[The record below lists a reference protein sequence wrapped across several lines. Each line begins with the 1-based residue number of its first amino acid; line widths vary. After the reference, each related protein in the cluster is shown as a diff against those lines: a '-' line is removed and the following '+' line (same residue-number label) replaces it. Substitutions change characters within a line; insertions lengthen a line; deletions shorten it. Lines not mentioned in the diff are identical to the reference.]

1 MTETNSILAS
11 CVRYRHV
18 EAEPKHRMA
27 EKIEKFNFLK
37 NKNSESVVNTE
48 LTNKLDSFAT
58 AQNDHNNNSLTKRV
72 CDSFTDTD
80 FSLFTKPSIG
90 ISEAKVEPQSTETLS
105 FSCWS
110 ECCRLMRGAVNNQ
123 NRKVAFT
130 LAEVLISLGIIGVV
144 AALTLPTLI
153 SNYKEKELIVRTKR
167 LYANIQNAALLAQKE
182 NDSIGDNSA
191 LFNPSQSSAE
201 VAKNFSKYF
210 TGSKVC
216 TNMNTEGCSQYY
228 YKLKYATRR
237 KGEDGNLGG
246 GIQNFS
252 KIILEDGAIIGV
264 AQSTSCDKLVTN
276 CRTDTDGNCMYD
288 EQGNPLMYTYRN
300 TICAYLW
307 LDVNGVSLPN
317 QYGRDGYVIQV
328 YTDKM
333 KPEQTRCW
341 GGNSF
346 YNILTGKDKLEYVK
360 YNIGDNY

>member
-1 MTETNSILAS
+1 MTGHIEFSTLEGERIYVRTECNESGLRADGTNCGVATF
-11 CVRYRHV
+11 
-18 EAEPKHRMA
+18 AELCERGVNPRQKEFVSKQKRA
-27 EKIEKFNFLK
+27 YKFK
-37 NKNSESVVNTE
+37 RGV
-48 LTNKLDSFAT
+48 KLDSESI
-58 AQNDHNNNSLTKRV
+58 NVDLN
-72 CDSFTDTD
+72 
-80 FSLFTKPSIG
+80 PSPVLQPPSPRWG
-90 ISEAKVEPQSTETLS
+90 EGKS
-105 FSCWS
+105 
-110 ECCRLMRGAVNNQ
+110 
-123 NRKVAFT
+123 VAFT
-130 LAEVLISLGIIGVV
+130 LAEVLITLGIIGVV
-144 AALTLPTLI
+144 AALTLPSLI
-153 SNYKEKELIVRTKR
+153 QNYKEKELIVRTKR

-216 TNMNTEGCSQYY
+216 ANMNAEGCSQYY

-276 CRTDTDGNCMYD
+276 CQTDADGNCRYD

-333 KPEQTRCW
+333 KPEQTQCW